1 MSDKP
6 NITAVQ
12 SHLADSLTVF
22 SRTQSNPKKSKK
34 MTRVA
39 AYCRVSTDLECQQS
53 SIDVQITGFQ
63 TEILQHEG
71 WKLAG
76 IYTDKGISGTS
87 VKFRSSFMKMM
98 KDARAGK
105 IDYIITKSVS
115 RFARN
120 TVDVLKYT
128 RLLKSYG
135 VFVYFEEQKIDTASA
150 ASEMIL
156 TVQAAFA
163 QEESHSISENLKQG
177 KRKRFEMGIPQWYAI
192 YGYRKGQ
199 GDNAW
204 VIEEKEAAVIQSI
217 FEMYLQGKTFPQIC
231 KILNDGKIPTTR
243 GNKWTPTLIS
253 ALIHNEKYTGDIVMQ
268 KYYSPDFM
276 KHSIVRNSAEILP
289 RYFLKNHHPAIVDRE
304 SFLFAQK
311 IALMRDNHRGCQQYP
326 YYGTLR
332 CPYCGK
338 LMISA
343 ALNCNRKG
351 RAWTCGGEGI
361 NTHRHS
367 DRTSCPPYMIK
378 QKYIDCGV
386 MRAFTAAT
394 GKTND
399 SIEYAFLCRNVDS
412 ITFYVH
418 DGIVDWN
425 TIVVQWKQ
433 YAMSFGS
440 INYEMPSERPVVKP
454 EFKNG
459 IFYADGKTVTRNGG
473 TARIVYESV
482 LNLQRICNELLI
494 FDNPEQPL
502 CDWLPEYGTTDLPVV
517 LTEDTIKELG
527 ENENE

>member
-12 SHLADSLTVF
+12 SLLIDSLTVF
-22 SRTQSNPKKSKK
+22 SRTQSIVEKDKK

-39 AYCRVSTDLECQQS
+39 AYCRVSTDLESQQS
-53 SIDVQITGFQ
+53 SIDAQVTAFQ
-63 TEILQHEG
+63 SEILRHEG

-87 VKFRSSFMKMM
+87 VKSRKAFMKMM
-98 KDARAGK
+98 KDAKAGK

-135 VFVYFEEQKIDTASA
+135 VYVLFEEQKIDTANA
-150 ASEMIL
+150 VSEMIL

-177 KRKRFEMGIPQWYAI
+177 KRKRYEMGIPQWHAV

-199 GDNAW
+199 NADDW
-204 VIEEKEAAVIQSI
+204 VIEEKEAAVIKNV
-217 FEMYLQGKTFPQIC
+217 FELYLLGRTFWQIC
-231 KILNDGKIPTTR
+231 KILNDEKIPTAR

-253 ALIHNEKYTGDIVMQ
+253 FLIHNEKYNGDIVMQ
-268 KYYSPDFM
+268 KYYSSDFM
-276 KHSIVRNSAEILP
+276 KHSLVRNSAGILP
-289 RYFLKNHHPAIVDRE
+289 RYYLKNHHPAIVDRE
-304 SFLFAQK
+304 SFLIAQK

-338 LMISA
+338 PMISA

-351 RAWTCGGEGI
+351 RAWTCGGECA
-361 NTHRHS
+361 NAHRRK
-367 DRTSCPPYMIK
+367 DRTACPPYMIK
-378 QKYIDCGV
+378 QKYIDRGV
-386 MRAFTAAT
+386 MYAYTSAT
-394 GKTND
+394 GKTID
-399 SIEYAFLCRNVDS
+399 SVEYAFLYRNVDS
-412 ITFYVH
+412 ITFH
-418 DGIVDWN
+418 KHGDIVDWN
-425 TIVVQWKQ
+425 TVVVQWKQ
-433 YAMSFGS
+433 HGTSFGEFV
-440 INYEMPSERPVVKP
+440 YEMPSERPVLKP

-459 IFYADGKTVTRNGG
+459 IFYADGKIITRNGG
-473 TARIVYESV
+473 TARNVYESV
-482 LNLQRICNELLI
+482 MNLQRICNNLLI
-494 FDNPEQPL
+494 FDNPEQLL

-517 LTEDTIKELG
+517 LTEDTIKEWGG
-527 ENENE
+527 ERK